1 MQDYKYYNLV
11 NLENKK
17 EREEINEK
25 KNAILRMTNPFKK
38 QKEWNELFPKMQR
51 SDDYLQGNVF

>member
-17 EREEINEK
+17 EQEEINEK
-25 KNAILRMTNPFKK
+25 KNAILRMTNPTKK
-38 QKEWNELFPKMQR
+38 QIEWSKLFPKMQR